1 MSFIHVTDENILSI
15 LENTRTNNIFKIV
28 QVKIHYIFHFF
39 INCIKYFLFFSVAIS
54 GVITL
59 GYCMK
64 PVMFSKPNSSFIMI
78 FLRYDCKAVKFVNV
92 FYFNYLI

>member
-28 QVKIHYIFHFF
+28 QVKIRYIFHLL
-39 INCIKYFLFFSVAIS
+39 ITRIKYFFSVAIS

-64 PVMFSKPNSSFIMI
+64 PVMFCKPNSSFIMI
-78 FLRYDCKAVKFVNV
+78 FLRYDCKAVKIVNV
-92 FYFNYLI
+92 FCFNYRI